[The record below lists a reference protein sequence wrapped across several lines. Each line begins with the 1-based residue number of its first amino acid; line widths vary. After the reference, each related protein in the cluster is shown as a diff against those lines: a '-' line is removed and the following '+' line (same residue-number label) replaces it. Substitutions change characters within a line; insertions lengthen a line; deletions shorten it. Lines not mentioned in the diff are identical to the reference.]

1 MTTSTRRA
9 SFKRAI
15 AIGIAAAIA
24 AGTAGPCWAA
34 VTPSNNAAETGWQGE
49 LVNKP
54 GCWTEGG
61 YDNRFPCEMAGG
73 H

>member
-9 SFKRAI
+9 SSFRHAI
-15 AIGIAAAIA
+15 AIGIVVII
-24 AGTAGPCWAA
+24 TAGSTSLCSAA
-34 VTPSNNAAETGWQGE
+34 TSASATETGWQSE

-61 YDNRFPCEMAGG
+61 YDNRFPCEMAGQ

>member
-24 AGTAGPCWAA
+24 AGMAGPCWAA
-34 VTPSNNAAETGWQGE
+34 ATPSKAAETGWQSE

-61 YDNRFPCEMAGG
+61 YDSRFACQTAGG
-73 H
+73 Q

>member
-15 AIGIAAAIA
+15 AIGIAAAIG

-34 VTPSNNAAETGWQGE
+34 VIPSNNSAETGWQSE
-49 LVNKP
+49 LVNRP
-54 GCWTEGG
+54 GCWNEGG
-61 YDNRFPCEMAGG
+61 YDNRIACQTAGG
-73 H
+73 N